1 MPPCTAWVTEGDT
14 IVKRATQLILA
25 ALAVVLTACSGGAAT
40 TPNPNSSDP
49 TVAGYS
55 GPAPAT
61 ADVQA
66 FKVNLWDN
74 IKDSS
79 RCGNCHK
86 AGGQSPMFAR
96 GDDVNLAY
104 NDALQLV
111 NLAQPDQSRMV
122 AKVAGGHNCWLSSPQ
137 SCADILTTWIKNWAG
152 GSGAASATQI
162 QLVAPPD
169 IDVGA
174 TKTFPTDPALFGST
188 VYPLLTQFCSRC
200 HSASAATPQAPFFA
214 SGDLAEAYAAAQAKI
229 NLDTPALSRLY
240 VRLHDESH
248 NCWVTTA
255 GGATDCPG
263 SSARMLQA
271 IQTFADGIA
280 PTQVDPSLIISKAL
294 SMYDGVVAAGQ
305 NRYDTGIIAK
315 YTFKEGTG
323 GLADDTSG
331 VDPAANLSVEGD
343 VNWVGGWGLAF
354 GPGGGK
360 AQATV
365 GSSSKLYNRI
375 KATGEYSVE
384 LWAAPANVSQEDAY
398 LVSYGSGT
406 TTKNFTLGQH
416 AYQYEAFA
424 RSSATDTNGAP
435 ALLTSDADRDAQA
448 SLQHVVLV
456 YDPVNGRRMYVNG
469 NYTGDTDA
477 QKGGTLSNWDD
488 TLAFVLGNSTAS
500 NAKWQGVIRFAA
512 VYDKALTLDQIQQN
526 FTSGVGERYFL
537 LFNVSSLTGMAQSYV
552 MFEVSRYDS
561 YSYLFNKPVFISLDA
576 NASPGNIPVKGMRI
590 GINGAEAKVG
600 QAYANMDTQVSA
612 TNYVAGKGQLLAQVG
627 TVIALEKGPDNDL
640 FFLSFEQIGTRTNVR
655 TEPTPPTPATPPD
668 APPSADIGAR
678 TFSEINASMATVT
691 GVATTDNN
699 VRSTYLT
706 VQQQLPTVFDIS
718 SVLASHQVGVAQL
731 AIQYCDSLVES
742 AQAATFFPGLNLG
755 AAAPSYFA
763 SDANKALVVDP
774 LIGKAVGTNLATQPT
789 DSELRTELY
798 GLIGTLSTSCGS
810 SCPADRTRT
819 ITKAACAAVIG
830 SGALL
835 IK

>member
-1 MPPCTAWVTEGDT
+1 
-14 IVKRATQLILA
+14 VKRATQLILA
-25 ALAVVLTACSGGAAT
+25 ALAVVLTACSGGAPT
-40 TPNPNSSDP
+40 TQNPNSTDP

-55 GPAPAT
+55 GPAPVS

-74 IKDSS
+74 IKDSN

-96 GDDVNLAY
+96 SDDVNLAY
-104 NDALQLV
+104 NDALQVV

-122 AKVAGGHNCWLSSPQ
+122 VKVAGGHNCWLSSAQ

-152 GSGAASATQI
+152 GSGTASGTQI

-169 IDVGA
+169 IDVGLS
-174 TKTFPTDPALFGST
+174 KTFLTDPALFGST
-188 VYPLLTQFCSRC
+188 IYPLLTQFCSRC
-200 HSASAATPQAPFFA
+200 HSAAAATPQAPFFA
-214 SGDLAEAYAAAQAKI
+214 SSDLAEAYAAAQAKI
-229 NLDTPALSRLY
+229 NLDTPALSRFYL
-240 VRLHDESH
+240 RLHDESH

-263 SSARMLQA
+263 SSARMLAA
-271 IQTFADGIA
+271 IQAFADGIA
-280 PTQVDPSLIISKAL
+280 PTQVDPSLVISKAL

-323 GLADDTSG
+323 GVADDTSG

-343 VNWVGGWGLAF
+343 VSWVGGWGLAF

-365 GSSSKLYNRI
+365 GSSSKLYTKI
-375 KATGEYSVE
+375 KETGEYSVE
-384 LWAAPANVSQEDAY
+384 LWAAPANVAQEDSY

-416 AYQYEAFA
+416 EYQYEAFA

-456 YDPVNGRRMYVNG
+456 YDPVNGRRLYVNG

-488 TLAFVLGNSTAS
+488 TLAFVLGNSTAG

-512 VYDKALTLDQIQQN
+512 VYNKALTLDQIQQN

-561 YSYLFNKPVFISLDA
+561 YSYLFNKPVFLSLDA
-576 NASPGNIPVKGMRI
+576 SATPGNIPIKGMRI
-590 GINGAEAKVG
+590 GINGAEARIG
-600 QAYANMDTQVSA
+600 QAYATMDTTVSA

-640 FFLSFEQIGTRTNVR
+640 FFLSFEQIGTQTNVR
-655 TEPTPPTPATPPD
+655 TEPTPPAPATPPD
-668 APPSADIGAR
+668 AAPSADIGAR

-691 GVATTDNN
+691 GVATTDSN

-742 AQAATFFPGLNLG
+742 GQAASYFPGLNLG
-755 AAAPSYFA
+755 ATASSYFA

-774 LIGKAVGTNLATQPT
+774 LIGKAVGINLGTQPT

-798 GLIGTLSTSCGS
+798 GLISTLSTSCGS

-819 ITKAACAAVIG
+819 ITKAVCAAVIG

>member
-1 MPPCTAWVTEGDT
+1 M
-14 IVKRATQLILA
+14 KRASKLLIA
-25 ALAVVLTACSGGAAT
+25 AAGIVLTACSGGAPT
-40 TPNPNSSDP
+40 TANPNSSDP
-49 TVAGYS
+49 TVAGYA
-55 GPAPAT
+55 GPAPAS

-66 FKVNLWDN
+66 FKINLWDN
-74 IKDSS
+74 IKDSN

-86 AGGQSPMFAR
+86 AGGQAPMFAR
-96 GDDVNLAY
+96 SDDVNLAY
-104 NDALQLV
+104 NDALQVV

-122 AKVAGGHNCWLSSPQ
+122 VKVAGGHNCWLSSPQ
-137 SCADILTTWIKNWAG
+137 SCADILMTWIKNWAG
-152 GSGAASATQI
+152 GSGASGGTQI

-169 IDVGA
+169 KDVGA
-174 TKTFPTDPALFGST
+174 TKTFPSDPALFGST

-200 HSASAATPQAPFFA
+200 HSASATTPQAPFFA
-214 SGDLAEAYAAAQAKI
+214 SSDVAEAYAAAQAKI
-229 NLDTPALSRLY
+229 NLDTPTLSRLY

-248 NCWVTTA
+248 NCWVTTP

-263 SSARMLQA
+263 SSARMLAA
-271 IQTFADGIA
+271 IQAFADGIA

-315 YTFKEGTG
+315 YTFKEGSG
-323 GLADDTSG
+323 GIADDTSG
-331 VDPAANLSVEGD
+331 VDPAANLSIEGD
-343 VNWVGGWGLAF
+343 VSWVGGWGLAF

-360 AQATV
+360 AQASV

-375 KATGEYSVE
+375 KEASEYSIE
-384 LWAAPANVSQEDAY
+384 LWAAPANVTQEDAY
-398 LVSYGSGT
+398 LASYGSGT
-406 TTKNFTLGQH
+406 TTKNFTLAQH
-416 AYQYEAFA
+416 AYQYQAFA
-424 RSSATDTNGAP
+424 RSSATDTDGAP

-456 YDPVNGRRMYVNG
+456 YDPVNGRRLYVNG
-469 NYTGDTDA
+469 NYTGDADP
-477 QKGGTLSNWDD
+477 QKGGTLANWDD

-500 NAKWQGVIRFAA
+500 NARWQGVIRFAA
-512 VYDKALTLDQIQQN
+512 VYDKALTLAQIQQN
-526 FTSGVGERYFL
+526 FTSGVGERYYL
-537 LFNVSSLTGMAQSYV
+537 LFNVSSLTGMPQSYV

-561 YSYLFNKPVFISLDA
+561 YSYLFNKPVFISLDSSA
-576 NASPGNIPVKGMRI
+576 VPGTIPIKGMRI

-600 QAYANMDTQVSA
+600 QAYANLDTQVSA

-640 FFLSFEQIGTRTNVR
+640 FFLSFEQIGTHTNAR

-668 APPSADIGAR
+668 APAAVDIGAR
-678 TFSEINASMATVT
+678 NFGEINASMAAVT
-691 GVATTDNN
+691 GVATTDAN
-699 VRSTYLT
+699 VRATYLT
-706 VQQQLPTVFDIS
+706 VQQQLPSVVDID
-718 SVLASHQVGVAQL
+718 SVLASHQVGIAQL

-742 AQAATFFPGLNLG
+742 GQAAGFFPGLNLSAP
-755 AAAPSYFA
+755 AASYFA

-774 LIGKAVGTNLATQPT
+774 LIGRAVGTNLATQPS
-789 DSELRTELY
+789 DADVRTELY
-798 GLIGTLSTSCGS
+798 SLIGTLASSCGA